1 MSTAATSEILV
12 IGAGIAGASTALRL
26 ADAGSHVT
34 VLSATAPGASAS
46 AQALGGIAAAIGPDD
61 APALHMEDTLAA
73 GGELCREATVRGV
86 VERAAASIDWLIEHG
101 VHFDRDDGALHLT
114 QEGAHSRRRI
124 VHAADATGRAVM
136 KVLSRKLATH
146 PRVTLLERHTAVEL
160 TLREDPSTPGGR
172 SCTGARV
179 LDARHGLLSTLH
191 ANHVVLATGGA
202 SGIYG
207 VSTNASRPVGD
218 GIALAWRAGCR
229 VADLEMV
236 QFHPTALRHPRSEGW
251 LVTEAVRGEGG
262 RLLLPNGERFMFRH
276 DPRGELAPRDI
287 VARAIH
293 AEMTEHQL
301 DSVLL
306 DISHAGADFIRRH
319 FPNTFKHCSTIGI
332 DITREPLPV
341 APAAHYTCGGV
352 VTGGAGQT
360 DLAGLYAIGETAW
373 TGLHGANR
381 LASNSLLE
389 GLVYGEAVAAA
400 ILAGVPRGASPAPAA
415 PSPALHAVRPGCPR
429 AATEEA
435 ASLAGELRELMS
447 REVGIVRS
455 DRGLA
460 SAVDRLEAVRARAE
474 ALHEAHGP
482 HAVLVEL
489 RNLACVGALVA
500 HSALLRGESRGAHYN
515 RDHPA
520 SSSHALSTVLQPSAA
535 PRLLDPRAV
544 A

>member
-1 MSTAATSEILV
+1 MSSRAASEVLV
-12 IGAGIAGASTALRL
+12 IGAGIAGATTALRL
-26 ADAGSHVT
+26 ADAGSLVT
-34 VLSATAPGASAS
+34 VLSRTAPGASAS

-61 APALHMEDTLAA
+61 SPALHMQDTLAA
-73 GGELCREATVRGV
+73 GGELCRPATVRGV
-86 VERAAASIDWLIEHG
+86 VERAAASIAWLEDHG
-101 VHFDRDDGALHLT
+101 VSFDRDDGALHLG

-124 VHAADATGRAVM
+124 VHAADATGRAIM
-136 KVLSRKLATH
+136 KVLSRKLAAH
-146 PRVTLLERHTAVEL
+146 PRVTLLERHAAVEL
-160 TLREDPSTPGGR
+160 TLQEDPSTPGGR
-172 SCTGARV
+172 ACTGARV
-179 LDARHGLLSTLH
+179 LDERHGLLRTLR
-191 ANHVVLATGGA
+191 ASHVVLATGGA
-202 SGIYG
+202 SGIYS

-293 AEMTEHQL
+293 AEMAEHQL
-301 DSVLL
+301 DSVFL
-306 DISHAGADFIRRH
+306 DISHAGADFVRQH
-319 FPNTFKHCSTIGI
+319 FPNTFKHCRTIGI
-332 DITREPLPV
+332 DITREAMPV

-389 GLVYGEAVAAA
+389 GLVYGEAVAAT
-400 ILAGVPRGASPAPAA
+400 ILAGVPRGSSPAPAA
-415 PSPALHAVRPGCPR
+415 QVPALQAVRPACTP
-429 AATEEA
+429 AVEEA
-435 ASLAGELRELMS
+435 AGRLASEIRELLS

-460 SAVDRLEAVRARAE
+460 SAVKRLEELQARAA
-474 ALHEAHGP
+474 ALYDAHGP
-482 HAVLVEL
+482 HAALVEL
-489 RNLACVGALVA
+489 RNLACVGALAA

-515 RDHPA
+515 QDHPDQA
-520 SSSHALSTVLQPSAA
+520 PQALSTVLQPSAP